1 MRCSSKDLNGI
12 VSQCSLNV
20 STERGQNVLLHDRNI
35 TIEVT
40 RDQQSWLIEE
50 NDNSAEAF
58 NTSHEQ
64 DIVNEF
70 TPLTYKENG
79 ALHSEMDVIDKLS
92 GSLETVNNS
101 ERNKCHVLTED

>member
-1 MRCSSKDLNGI
+1 
-12 VSQCSLNV
+12 V

-40 RDQQSWLIEE
+40 LDQQSRVIEE

-64 DIVNEF
+64 ESVNEF
-70 TPLTYKENG
+70 TPLTPM
-79 ALHSEMDVIDKLS
+79 SVINAASRKNPP
-92 GSLETVNNS
+92 TM
-101 ERNKCHVLTED
+101 TM